1 MKKLPLSTLIISLAG
16 VIIFALGWWWLIG
29 GKAEAYDVDAFAKCL
44 ADKNIT
50 MYGAD
55 WCSHCQNEKT
65 AFGEAFRHVPYVECP
80 QEVQRCLDLGIK
92 SYPTWVMPDGQKLV
106 GEQGLKKLSQ
116 ASGCQLTP

>member
-1 MKKLPLSTLIISLAG
+1 MKKPSYPIIIVGLAA
-16 VIIFALGWWWLIG
+16 VIILGVALLWTVG
-29 GKAEAYDVDAFAKCL
+29 GKTPAYDLNSFAQCL
-44 ADKNIT
+44 SSKNIT

-55 WCSHCQNEKT
+55 WCSHCQNEKR
-65 AFGEAFRHVPYVECP
+65 AFGDAFQYVPYVECP
-80 QEVQRCLDLGIK
+80 QDPQRCLDLGIK